1 MGFPVWIER
10 YDLSEASCEHPAA
23 SSLPLGRYWYVKN
36 QQVFWRGRGGNRMGA
51 AARKFEV
58 VARTFNA
65 KHDTVESLV
74 ILEASDNVK
83 AEATTIHGCAPRKIA
98 NWSGDPEVRWH
109 GALPGS

>member
-1 MGFPVWIER
+1 
-10 YDLSEASCEHPAA
+10 
-23 SSLPLGRYWYVKN
+23 
-36 QQVFWRGRGGNRMGA
+36 
-51 AARKFEV
+51 
-58 VARTFNA
+58 
-65 KHDTVESLV
+65 V